1 MMTFEEF
8 QEEEKRKV
16 NSTLKRVFIEV
27 FNDAK
32 RKIEKCPYYQENVN
46 PLASVVDVDY
56 EQGEVGMIKW
66 PDLSKALL
74 QNIDKKWW
82 MYHEES
88 SGYKFSTSSL
98 EFGEEIVGLNCYHV
112 KNVAVIFS
120 ENTKVLMKIK
130 KDLSEETTTFEED
143 FDMMLKTFNAYEG
156 VISSDINISDD
167 CQIVVVEFDIKFFN

>member
-1 MMTFEEF
+1 MTFEEF

-98 EFGEEIVGLNCYHV
+98 EFGEKI
-112 KNVAVIFS
+112 VAVIFS

>member
-1 MMTFEEF
+1 
-8 QEEEKRKV
+8 
-16 NSTLKRVFIEV
+16 
-27 FNDAK
+27 
-32 RKIEKCPYYQENVN
+32 
-46 PLASVVDVDY
+46 
-56 EQGEVGMIKW
+56 
-66 PDLSKALL
+66 
-74 QNIDKKWW
+74 

-88 SGYKFSTSSL
+88 LGYKFSTSSL

-120 ENTKVLMKIK
+120 ENTKVFMKIK

>member
-1 MMTFEEF
+1 MTFEEF

-66 PDLSKALL
+66 PDLSKVHLNL
-74 QNIDKKWW
+74 VKK
-82 MYHEES
+82 
-88 SGYKFSTSSL
+88 L
-98 EFGEEIVGLNCYHV
+98 
-112 KNVAVIFS
+112 
-120 ENTKVLMKIK
+120 
-130 KDLSEETTTFEED
+130 
-143 FDMMLKTFNAYEG
+143 
-156 VISSDINISDD
+156 
-167 CQIVVVEFDIKFFN
+167 